1 MKLELT
7 GAAKQAFDAWFEVNI
22 EYTVPCSNHGCK
34 DADSEDFDDL
44 PNAMKFGVFQL
55 WADSVG
61 YLLTVTIIDD
71 FSDWTFD
78 VMVEDFMGGFFSL
91 TDEIEEFKTREEAQ
105 AACIKKLDELFN
117 NNEQ

>member
-7 GAAKQAFDAWFEVNI
+7 GAAKQAFDAWF
-22 EYTVPCSNHGCK
+22 YTQEELT
-34 DADSEDFDDL
+34 DSSIDILELFYQL